1 MARAKKSVLSLPD
14 GVPVVF
20 AVALSLWPLILVAFL
35 EIVLVLQREFYVIS
49 SVVPGIPLVSLAML
63 RLRKSQPVLFAV
75 LVIALGG
82 LALIALLEIYVARPL
97 LLMIFACLAV
107 VLSIPVVI
115 LVVQKFVKTALIV
128 YLLFLCGFVVFHNV
142 PWSSRH
148 GFLRELGRIKPG
160 RYLDRTE
167 PGIVAIARRHGPGM
181 TFAEVE
187 QLMGGY
193 PVLIGEKWYRPLK
206 EPSNGRVRFAANYEP
221 DINARREVKVMN
233 GRAGYQY
240 SGEARL
246 NGDSGWVDFRDGRV
260 VRVKFLPD

>member
-1 MARAKKSVLSLPD
+1 MARAKKSVLNLPD

-63 RLRKSQPVLFAV
+63 RLRKSQPALFAV

-82 LALIALLEIYVARPL
+82 LALIASLEIYVARPL
-97 LLMIFACLAV
+97 LLTIYVMLAV

-148 GFLRELGRIKPG
+148 GFLCELGRIKPG
-160 RYLDRTE
+160 RYLDRTD
-167 PGIVAIARRHGPGM
+167 PGMIAIARRHGPGM

-187 QLMGGY
+187 QIMGSY
-193 PVLIGEKWYRPLK
+193 TVVIGEKWYRPLK
-206 EPSNGRVRFAANYEP
+206 EPSNGRVRFAAYYEP
-221 DINARREVKVMN
+221 DINAHRKVKVMN

-240 SGEARL
+240 SGEARF
-246 NGDSGWVDFRDGRV
+246 NGDFGWVDFRDGRV